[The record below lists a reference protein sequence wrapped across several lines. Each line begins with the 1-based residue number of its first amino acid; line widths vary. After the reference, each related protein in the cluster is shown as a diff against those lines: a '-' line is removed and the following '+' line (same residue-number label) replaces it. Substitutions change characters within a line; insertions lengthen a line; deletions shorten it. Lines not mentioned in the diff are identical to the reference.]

1 MKYFIVKINE
11 FLPYIHQRNTRD
23 ICFLLFSVENLLKQ
37 YGDSLAEGDFSWL
50 FEDTTQ
56 L

>member
-1 MKYFIVKINE
+1 MWTIQG
-11 FLPYIHQRNTRD
+11 LPYSAKVKTHMNQLNTYED
-23 ICFLLFSVENLLKQ
+23 LENLLKQ
-37 YGDSLAEGDFSWL
+37 YGDSLSEGDFSWL